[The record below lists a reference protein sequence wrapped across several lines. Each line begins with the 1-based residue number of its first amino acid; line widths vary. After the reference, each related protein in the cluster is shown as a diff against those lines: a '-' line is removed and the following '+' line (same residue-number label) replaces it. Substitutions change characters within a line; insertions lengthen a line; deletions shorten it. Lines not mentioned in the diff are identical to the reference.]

1 MTPVCFAVQ
10 SAPVQPLQAF
20 VPAQTNPPASGTPR
34 SQTPPLPQTTLG
46 GAACSQAQL
55 ALQGSA
61 VTNSQQQKLL
71 DLFGAGASLDL
82 QQKQDALEA
91 LISSVADGM

>member
-1 MTPVCFAVQ
+1 
-10 SAPVQPLQAF
+10 
-20 VPAQTNPPASGTPR
+20 
-34 SQTPPLPQTTLG
+34 
-46 GAACSQAQL
+46 
-55 ALQGSA
+55 
-61 VTNSQQQKLL
+61 VTNGQQQKLL